1 MSGIFGGL
9 LNRKNTESESEL
21 ATVNDIE
28 PDTEP
33 DAVPHI
39 EPVNEL
45 ELQQISLDT
54 SDDEVANTQQD
65 TIFNEAIDD
74 ALVSIFLKVKDKL
87 TNLSIILDSKNQI
100 VQILRIILESLENE
114 NLKGHDKKKY
124 AILVLKKLIEES
136 CMDKDNKDI
145 CLVFIDSDI
154 ASNTIDFAIDIAK
167 GKTQIKKKTIVKIIK
182 KIINKTLTCLK

>member
-9 LNRKNTESESEL
+9 LNRKNTESESESEL
-21 ATVNDIE
+21 ATVNDI
-28 PDTEP
+28 EP

-39 EPVNEL
+39 EPVNQL

>member
-9 LNRKNTESESEL
+9 LNRKKSESESEL
-21 ATVNDIE
+21 ETVNDIE
-28 PDTEP
+28 PNTET
-33 DAVPHI
+33 DI
-39 EPVNEL
+39 EPVNEI

-65 TIFNEAIDD
+65 TTFNEAIDD
-74 ALVSIFLKVKDKL
+74 LLESIFLKVKDKL

-100 VQILRIILESLENE
+100 VQILRIILESLEYE

-124 AILVLKKLIEES
+124 AILVLKKLVEES
-136 CMDKDNKDI
+136 CMDKENKDI

>member
-9 LNRKNTESESEL
+9 LNLKKTESQPLDEEDVPQPEP
-21 ATVNDIE
+21 AMEND
-28 PDTEP
+28 D
-33 DAVPHI
+33 V
-39 EPVNEL
+39 

-54 SDDEVANTQQD
+54 SDDELANTQPSETVVKD
-65 TIFNEAIDD
+65 TTFNEAIDD
-74 ALVSIFLKVKDKL
+74 LLESIFLKVKAKL
-87 TNLSIILDSKNQI
+87 SNLSIILDSKNQI

-114 NLKGHDKKKY
+114 ILKGYDKKKY
-124 AILVLKKLIEES
+124 AILVLKKLVEES
-136 CMDKDNKDI
+136 CMDKENKDI

-182 KIINKTLTCLK
+182 KIINKTLTCFK

>member
-9 LNRKNTESESEL
+9 LNRKKSESEPEL
-21 ATVNDIE
+21 ETELETVNDIE
-28 PDTEP
+28 PNTET
-33 DAVPHI
+33 DI

-54 SDDEVANTQQD
+54 SDDKLANTQPES
-65 TIFNEAIDD
+65 IFNEAIDD